1 MVNIRPNSPAQLIG
15 LQLGDVILEVNG
27 SDVEKYTLQEVIQ
40 LFKGPDGKKITMRV
54 ERQGKPFLYEFY
66 LKDLLN

>member
-1 MVNIRPNSPAQLIG
+1 M
-15 LQLGDVILEVNG
+15 LEVNG